1 MKKLS
6 VPYDFGTSRDFLSEK
21 FVLPQVNLQPQWQQ
35 LFSFLF
41 LLASD
46 TKTDLPSE
54 DNIR

>member
-6 VPYDFGTSRDFLSEK
+6 VPYDLGTSRDFVSEK
-21 FVLPQVNLQPQWQQ
+21 FVLPQVNLQPWCQQ

-46 TKTDLPSE
+46 TETDLPS
-54 DNIR
+54 